1 MTFPRSEADLPHPLI
16 APLAKKDKGQGSG
29 AVNDVAHACS
39 QYSVSYDEGAKVGY
53 KWYEAEHRQPLF
65 PFGFGLSYT
74 TFAYSDLKTS
84 ADRVTFTLR
93 NTGTRAGVEIAQL
106 YATPPASAGEFYHR
120 LAGWQRVA
128 LAPGEAKT
136 MTIMLDRRPLSI
148 YDENSRALRL
158 QPGVY
163 RLEVGASSAALPLRA
178 EQVLP

>member
-93 NTGTRAGVEIAQL
+93 NTGTRAAWRLLSSTRRRPPV
-106 YATPPASAGEFYHR
+106 PASPTTGSPAGSAWR
-120 LAGWQRVA
+120 LRRV
-128 LAPGEAKT
+128 K
-136 MTIMLDRRPLSI
+136 RR
-148 YDENSRALRL
+148 R
-158 QPGVY
+158 
-163 RLEVGASSAALPLRA
+163 
-178 EQVLP
+178 